1 VDAHAPEVEVAPAPA
16 APAAAAAP
24 PVGAGQLGARSQ
36 EEAELCRDAGRFD
49 WPYLS
54 LLVAADAGT
63 IALDSQVFQSSGQAA
78 VRLIGPGLVGLSWGW
93 SVGGAYLTLPQCSSD
108 WVRSRALEGSTRSE
122 LPLAISFTVLAAA
135 MGPVIVG
142 VETGDGQGTLAWS
155 PGERVMRLVIAGATG
170 AVGAVMPYVLPPRTW
185 RALRKLDALQA
196 GVADRGGFVGYRVA
210 F

>member
-1 VDAHAPEVEVAPAPA
+1 VDTQAETAIVAPAPA
-16 APAAAAAP
+16 GTASSI
-24 PVGAGQLGARSQ
+24 VGAGQLGARSQ

-63 IALDSQVFQSSGQAA
+63 IVLDSQVFQSSGQAA
-78 VRLIGPGLVGLSWGW
+78 VRLLGPGLVGLSWGW
-93 SVGGAYLTLPQCSSD
+93 SVGGAYLTLPQCSAD
-108 WVRSRALEGSTRSE
+108 WVRSRPLEGSRRSE

-135 MGPVIVG
+135 MGPVVVG
-142 VETGDGQGTLAWS
+142 VETGDGPSTLAWS

-170 AVGAVMPYVLPPRTW
+170 AVGSVMPYVLPPRTW
-185 RALRKLDALQA
+185 RALRKLEALQA